1 MITGPAEMT
10 DTGMAV
16 LHPSKK
22 LILASASPRRKELL
36 EKLGVDFTVCVSNA
50 DETSEITAPDVLV
63 RFLSKKKAE
72 SVASEHPDSIVIAAD
87 TVVYLE
93 GEGIMGK
100 PKDKD
105 DAYRMIS
112 LLSGRVNE
120 VHTGVTVAEG
130 EDTETFSVK
139 TLVHFKKLT
148 EEQIREYVSS
158 EECADKA
165 GAYAIQGRACVF
177 IDRIE
182 GDYFNVVGLPLSPL
196 YDILKRKGVSFWAHT
211 I

>member
-1 MITGPAEMT
+1 MKTENSVKT
-10 DTGMAV
+10 V
-16 LHPSKK
+16 
-22 LILASASPRRKELL
+22 LASASPRRKELL
-36 EKLGVDFTVCVSNA
+36 EKLGLDFEIVVSDA
-50 DETSEITAPDVLV
+50 DETSDISSPDELV
-63 RFLSKKKAE
+63 RFLSAKKAE
-72 SVASEHPDSIVIAAD
+72 SVRKLRPDALVIAAD

-100 PKDKD
+100 PKDKA

-112 LLSGRVNE
+112 ALSGNVNE
-120 VHTGVTVAEG
+120 VYTGVTVADSCG
-130 EDTETFSVK
+130 TETFSVK
-139 TLVHFKKLT
+139 TLVYFKSLT
-148 EEQIREYVSS
+148 EKEILEYVNS

-196 YDILKRKGVSFWAHT
+196 YDILKRKGVTFWAHT
-211 I
+211 T